1 LSAPLPPDLPRA
13 VLFDW
18 DNTLVDN
25 WPTIHDALNA
35 TLAAMGHPTWSLA
48 ETRAR
53 VRASLRDSFPVMFGE
68 RWEEAR
74 DIFYRRFEARH
85 IETLVPLPGA
95 RELLNALHGRGVYL
109 GVVSNKTGRY
119 LRKEAAALDWERYL
133 TRLVGAQDAVHDKPD
148 RAPIDLALAPAGLAA
163 GPAVWFVGDT
173 AMDMR
178 CAHAAGCTAIL
189 VGATGVDDDFSG
201 CAPHF
206 QVTDLAGVGRLMGI
220 SWEGVATIPREA

>member
-1 LSAPLPPDLPRA
+1 MSEPADPALPAA

-18 DNTLVDN
+18 DNTLVDT

-35 TLAAMGHPTWSLA
+35 TLSAMGHPTWTLA
-48 ETRAR
+48 ETHER
-53 VRASLRDSFPVMFGE
+53 VRASLRDSFPTLFGA
-68 RWEEAR
+68 RWEAAR
-74 DIFYRRFEARH
+74 DIFYARFEARH

-119 LRKEAAALDWERYL
+119 LRKEATALDWDRYL
-133 TRLVGAQDAVHDKPD
+133 SRLVGAQDAPIDKPD
-148 RAPIDLALAPAGLAA
+148 RAPVDLALAPAGISA
-163 GPAVWFVGDT
+163 GRAVWFVGDT

-178 CAHAAGCTAIL
+178 CAHAAGCTAVL
-189 VGATGVDDDFSG
+189 VGSTSQGDDFSD

-206 QVTDLAGVGRLMGI
+206 HVADLSALGGLLGI
-220 SWEGVATIPREA
+220 SSEGVATSRREA

>member
-1 LSAPLPPDLPRA
+1 LTTLPRA

-35 TLAAMGHPTWSLA
+35 TFTAMGHPTWTLA

-53 VRASLRDSFPVMFGE
+53 VRASLRDSFPPMFGD

-74 DIFYRRFEARH
+74 DIFYARFEARH

-95 RELLNALHGRGVYL
+95 AALLNGLHGRGVYL

-119 LRKEAAALDWERYL
+119 LRAEAAALDWARYM
-133 TRLVGAQDAVHDKPD
+133 TRLVGAQDAVRDKPD
-148 RAPIDLALAPAGLAA
+148 RAAVDLALEGSGIAA
-163 GPAVWFVGDT
+163 ASDVWLVGDT

-178 CAHAAGCTAIL
+178 CAHAASCTAVL
-189 VGATGVDDDFSG
+189 VGPRGDDDFS
-201 CAPHF
+201 AAPPHF
-206 QVTDLAGVGRLMGI
+206 HVEDLAAVGRLIGI
-220 SWEGVATIPREA
+220 SGEG

>member
-1 LSAPLPPDLPRA
+1 MIAELPRA

-25 WPTIHDALNA
+25 WPTIHDALNT

-48 ETRAR
+48 ETRER
-53 VRASLRDSFPVMFGE
+53 VRASLRDSFPKMFGP

-74 DIFYRRFEARH
+74 DIFYARFEARH

-95 RELLNALHGRGVYL
+95 SELLNALRARGVYL
-109 GVVSNKTGRY
+109 AVVSNKTGRY
-119 LRKEAAALDWERYL
+119 LRKEAAALGWTSRFG
-133 TRLVGAQDAVHDKPD
+133 RLVGAQDAAVDKPD
-148 RAPIDLALAPAGLAA
+148 RAPVDLVLADAGVVA

-178 CAHAAGCTAIL
+178 CAYAAGCTAVL
-189 VGATGVDDDFSG
+189 VGDTGRGDDFSG

-206 QVTDLAGVGRLMGI
+206 QVADLAGVGGLLGI
-220 SWEGVATIPREA
+220 SWEGVARADREA

>member
-1 LSAPLPPDLPRA
+1 LSQLPRA

-35 TLAAMGHPTWSLA
+35 TFEAMGHPTWTLA
-48 ETRAR
+48 ETRER
-53 VRASLRDSFPVMFGE
+53 VRASLRDSFPPMFGS

-74 DIFYRRFEARH
+74 DIFYARFEARH
-85 IETLVPLPGA
+85 IETLVPMPGA
-95 RELLNALHGRGVYL
+95 AALLNGLHARGVYL

-133 TRLVGAQDAVHDKPD
+133 GRLVGAQDAPVDKPD
-148 RAPIDLALAPAGLAA
+148 RAPVDMALAPSGVAA
-163 GPAVWFVGDT
+163 GRDVWFVGDT

-178 CAHAAGCTAIL
+178 CAHTAGCMAVLVGTAAAG
-189 VGATGVDDDFSG
+189 DDFST
-201 CAPHF
+201 CPPHVH
-206 QVTDLAGVGRLMGI
+206 VTDLDALGRVVGL
-220 SWEGVATIPREA
+220 APRGSQGG

>member
-1 LSAPLPPDLPRA
+1 VTAVADPALPAA

-35 TLAAMGHPTWSLA
+35 TLSAMGHPTWTLA

-53 VRASLRDSFPVMFGE
+53 VRASLRDSFPTLFGT
-68 RWEEAR
+68 RWEAAR
-74 DIFYRRFEARH
+74 DIFYARFEARH

-95 RELLNALHGRGVYL
+95 PELLNALHGRGVYL

-133 TRLVGAQDAVHDKPD
+133 TRLVGAQDAAVDKPD
-148 RAPIDLALAPAGLAA
+148 RAPVDLALAPAGISA
-163 GPAVWFVGDT
+163 GRTVWFVGDT

-178 CAHAAGCTAIL
+178 CAHAAGCTAVL
-189 VGATGVDDDFSG
+189 VGANGAADDFSD

-206 QVTDLAGVGRLMGI
+206 HVADLAGVGSLLGI
-220 SWEGVATIPREA
+220 SWEGLATSRREA

>member
-1 LSAPLPPDLPRA
+1 MSSEHPRA

-25 WPTIHDALNA
+25 WPTIHDALNT
-35 TLAAMGHPTWSLA
+35 TLVAMGQPPWTLA
-48 ETRAR
+48 ETRVR
-53 VRASLRDSFPVMFGE
+53 VRASLRDSFPVLFGD
-68 RWEEAR
+68 RWEAAR
-74 DIFYRRFEARH
+74 DIFYRRFEERH

-95 RELLNALHGRGVYL
+95 AELLNALHDRGVYL

-119 LRKEAAALDWERYL
+119 LRKEAAALEWDRYF
-133 TRLVGAQDAVHDKPD
+133 TRLVGAQDAAIDKPD
-148 RAPIDLALAPAGLAA
+148 RAPVDMALAPAGIAA

-178 CAHAAGCTAIL
+178 CAYAAGCTAVL
-189 VGATGVDDDFSG
+189 VGTTGEADDFSG

-206 QVTDLAGVGRLMGI
+206 QEADLAGVGRLLGI
-220 SWEGVATIPREA
+220 SWKGVATEPSGA

>member
-1 LSAPLPPDLPRA
+1 VSAELPRA

-35 TLAAMGHPTWSLA
+35 TLAAMGHPTWTLA
-48 ETRAR
+48 ETRER
-53 VRASLRDSFPVMFGE
+53 VRASLRDSFPKMFGP
-68 RWEEAR
+68 RWEAAR
-74 DIFYRRFEARH
+74 DIFYARFEARH

-95 RELLNALHGRGVYL
+95 PELLNALHARGVYL

-119 LRKEAAALDWERYL
+119 LRKEAAALGWTRWL
-133 TRLVGAQDAVHDKPD
+133 GRLVGAQDAAVDKPD
-148 RAPIDLALAPAGLAA
+148 RAPVDLALADTGVAP

-189 VGATGVDDDFSG
+189 VGETGRGDDFSG
-201 CAPHF
+201 GAPHF
-206 QVTDLAGVGRLMGI
+206 QVTDLAGVGGLLGI
-220 SWEGVATIPREA
+220 SWKGVATPHREA

>member
-1 LSAPLPPDLPRA
+1 LIDLPAAAPRA

-35 TLAAMGHPTWSLA
+35 TFAAMGHPAWTLA
-48 ETRAR
+48 ETRER
-53 VRASLRDSFPVMFGE
+53 VRASLRDSFPAMFGA
-68 RWEEAR
+68 RWEAAR
-74 DIFYRRFEARH
+74 DIFYARFEARH

-95 RELLNALHGRGVYL
+95 QELLNALRDRGVYL

-119 LRKEAAALDWERYL
+119 LRKEAAALGWEQYM
-133 TRLVGAQDAVHDKPD
+133 TRLVGAQDAAQDKPD
-148 RAPIDLALAPAGLAA
+148 RAPVDLALTGSGIAA
-163 GPAVWFVGDT
+163 GRSVWFVGDT

-189 VGATGVDDDFSG
+189 VGTSAADDFSAA
-201 CAPHF
+201 APHF
-206 QVTDLAGVGRLMGI
+206 QVADLDALGRLMGI
-220 SWEGVATIPREA
+220 SREG

>member
-1 LSAPLPPDLPRA
+1 VSVALPRA
-13 VLFDW
+13 ALFDW

-35 TLAAMGHPTWSLA
+35 TFAAMGHPSWTLA
-48 ETRAR
+48 ETRER
-53 VRASLRDSFPVMFGE
+53 VRASLRDSFPVMFGD
-68 RWEEAR
+68 RWETAR
-74 DIFYRRFEARH
+74 DIFYARFEARH

-95 RELLNALHGRGVYL
+95 EALLNALRDRGVYL

-119 LRKEAAALDWERYL
+119 LRKEAAALGWERYV
-133 TRLVGAQDAVHDKPD
+133 TRLVGAQDAAIDKPD
-148 RAPIDLALAPAGLAA
+148 RAPVDLALQGSGIAA

-189 VGATGVDDDFSG
+189 VGAMTPGDDFSG
-201 CAPHF
+201 GAPHF
-206 QVTDLAGVGRLMGI
+206 HLDDLGALSRMMGI
-220 SWEGVATIPREA
+220 SSKG

>member
-1 LSAPLPPDLPRA
+1 MSLPAA

-35 TLAAMGHPTWSLA
+35 TLAAMGHPTWTLA
-48 ETRAR
+48 ETRER
-53 VRASLRDSFPVMFGE
+53 VRASLRDSFPTMFGA

-95 RELLNALHGRGVYL
+95 AELLNALHGRGVYL

-119 LRKEAAALDWERYL
+119 LRKEAAALGWERFM
-133 TRLVGAQDAVHDKPD
+133 TRLVGAQDAAVDKPD
-148 RAPIDLALAPAGLAA
+148 RAPVDLALAPAGIAA
-163 GPAVWFVGDT
+163 GRSVWFVGDT

-178 CAHAAGCTAIL
+178 CAYAAGCTAVL
-189 VGATGVDDDFSG
+189 VGAPAAGDDFSD
-201 CAPHF
+201 CPPHF
-206 QVTDLAGVGRLMGI
+206 QVSDLAGVGGLLGI
-220 SWEGVATIPREA
+220 S

>member
-1 LSAPLPPDLPRA
+1 MSAALLPDLPRA

-35 TLAAMGHPTWSLA
+35 TLAAMGHPTWTVE
-48 ETRAR
+48 ETRVR
-53 VRASLRDSFPVMFGE
+53 VRASLRDSFPLMFGA

-85 IETLVPLPGA
+85 LETLAPLPGA
-95 RELLNALHGRGVYL
+95 AELLNALHRRGVYL

-119 LRKEAAALDWERYL
+119 LRKEAAALDWDRYL
-133 TRLVGAQDAVHDKPD
+133 TRLVGAQDAPRDKPD
-148 RAPIDLALAPAGLAA
+148 RAAIDLALAASGLAA
-163 GPAVWFVGDT
+163 GPMVWFVGDT

-178 CAHAAGCTAIL
+178 CAHAAGCTAVLI
-189 VGATGVDDDFSG
+189 GATGADDDFSG

-206 QVTDLAGVGRLMGI
+206 QVTDLAGAGRLMGI
-220 SWEGVATIPREA
+220 TWEGVATPPREA